1 MKRTTVIAI
10 GFFSVLI
17 LVSKNFSSPAVADEQ
32 EKTAIVAEMIGEGV
46 VSTPDDEFGGTL
58 APDGKTLYFDKTV
71 PAHYLYVL
79 CESKLVDGKWSHP
92 EVLPFSGLY
101 RDSDPVL
108 SPDGET
114 MFFASDRPVTAK
126 GADERRFQI
135 WQVKKRIGGWSEPT
149 LVLGAINSEG
159 SQVFASV
166 TNDATMYFTSSRKTG
181 NYDIFRSRLV
191 SGKYQE
197 PEDLGPNIN
206 GAGIASL
213 EAWIA
218 PDESYLLIG
227 SFGREGGYGN
237 SDLFVSFN
245 EKGAW
250 SKPVNLGPIVNTS
263 AREYSP
269 RVTAD
274 GEWLYFASEKG
285 MPYDKLEQP
294 LTYQQFEDGMKSIRN
309 GLGNIYRVPWTPIL
323 KAAREQNDSGAPS
336 KDPGKH

>member
-1 MKRTTVIAI
+1 MKRTTVIAVA
-10 GFFSVLI
+10 FLSVLI
-17 LVSKNFSSPAVADEQ
+17 LVAKGFSSPAVADEK

-79 CESKLVDGKWSHP
+79 CESNLVNGKWSKP

-114 MFFASDRPVTAK
+114 MFFASDRPVMPKA
-126 GADERRFQI
+126 ADERRFQI
-135 WQVKKRIGGWSEPT
+135 WQVKKMNRGWSEPT
-149 LVLGAINSEG
+149 LVPGAINTEG

-166 TNDATMYFTSSRKTG
+166 TNDGTMYFTSSRKTG
-181 NYDIFRSRLV
+181 NYDIFRSRLID
-191 SGKYQE
+191 GKYQE
-197 PEDLGPNIN
+197 PEDLGANIN

-245 EKGAW
+245 ENGTW
-250 SKPVNLGPIVNTS
+250 RKPINLGTIVNTS

-269 RVTAD
+269 RVSAD

-285 MPYDKLEQP
+285 MPYDRMEQP
-294 LTYQQFEDGMKSIRN
+294 LTYQQFEDDMKSIRN
-309 GLGNIYRVPWTPIL
+309 GLGNIYRVPWAPIL
-323 KAAREQNDSGAPS
+323 KAARAQDHSG
-336 KDPGKH
+336 DPK

>member
-1 MKRTTVIAI
+1 MKKATTIAI
-10 GFFSVLI
+10 GLLLMLMVGWRNLPTSAAADGGQ
-17 LVSKNFSSPAVADEQ
+17 KSPLAP
-32 EKTAIVAEMIGEGV
+32 EMIGEGV
-46 VSTPDDEFGGTL
+46 ISTPDDEFGGDL

-79 CESKLVDGKWSHP
+79 CVSRLVNGKWSKP

-114 MFFASDRPVTAK
+114 MYFASDRPATPKA
-126 GADERRFQI
+126 GDERRFQI
-135 WQVKKRIGGWSEPT
+135 WQVKKNKNGWGAPA
-149 LVLGAINSEG
+149 LVPGVINSEG

-166 TNDATMYFTSSRKTG
+166 TNDGTMYFTSSRKTG
-181 NYDIFRSRLV
+181 NYDIFRARLV
-191 SGKYQE
+191 NGKYE
-197 PEDLGPNIN
+197 EAEDLGPEIN
-206 GAGIASL
+206 GPQIASL

-245 EKGAW
+245 ENGKWG
-250 SKPVNLGPIVNTS
+250 KPVNLGPVVNTP

-269 RVTAD
+269 RVTGD
-274 GEWLYFASEKG
+274 GQWLYFASEMG
-285 MPYDKLEQP
+285 MPYEKREQP
-294 LTYQQFEDGMKSIRN
+294 VTFQQFEDGMKNVRN
-309 GLGNIYRVPWTPIL
+309 GLGNIYRVPWAPIL
-323 KAAREQNDSGAPS
+323 KASEEQARLS
-336 KDPGKH
+336 KP

>member
-1 MKRTTVIAI
+1 
-10 GFFSVLI
+10 
-17 LVSKNFSSPAVADEQ
+17 
-32 EKTAIVAEMIGEGV
+32 MIGEGV
-46 VSTPDDEFGGTL
+46 ISTPDDEFGGNL
-58 APDGKTLYFDKTV
+58 SPDGKTLYFDKTV

-79 CESKLVDGKWSHP
+79 CESRLVNGKWSNP

-114 MFFASDRPVTAK
+114 MFFASDRPLTPKA
-126 GADERRFQI
+126 ADERRFQI
-135 WQVKKRIGGWSEPT
+135 WQVKKTKRGWSDPT
-149 LVLGAINSEG
+149 VVPGTINSEG

-166 TNDATMYFTSSRKTG
+166 TNDGTMYFTSSRKTG
-181 NYDIFRSRLV
+181 NYDIFRARLV

-197 PEDLGPNIN
+197 AEDLGPDIN
-206 GAGIASL
+206 GPQIASL

-245 EKGAW
+245 ENGKWG
-250 SKPVNLGPIVNTS
+250 KPINLGPVVNTP

-269 RVTAD
+269 RVTGD
-274 GEWLYFASEKG
+274 GQWLYFASEMG
-285 MPYDKLEQP
+285 MPYEQREQP
-294 LTYQQFEDGMKSIRN
+294 LTFQQFEDGMKSVRN
-309 GLGNIYRVPWTPIL
+309 GLGNIYRIAWPPVL
-323 KAAREQNDSGAPS
+323 NAAREQAKSLAKGNGR
-336 KDPGKH
+336 

>member
-1 MKRTTVIAI
+1 MKRAAPIAMSLL
-10 GFFSVLI
+10 FI
-17 LVSKNFSSPAVADEQ
+17 LMVGWKLLPKLVAAEEKEKSPVMP
-32 EKTAIVAEMIGEGV
+32 EMIGEGV
-46 VSTPDDEFGGTL
+46 ISTPDDEFGGDL

-79 CESKLVDGKWSHP
+79 CESRLVNGKWSKP

-114 MFFASDRPVTAK
+114 MYFASDRPATPKA
-126 GADERRFQI
+126 GDERRFQI
-135 WQVKKRIGGWSEPT
+135 WQVKKMKNGWSGPA
-149 LVLGAINSEG
+149 LVPGVINSAG

-166 TNDATMYFTSSRKTG
+166 TNDGTMYFTSSRKTG
-181 NYDIFRSRLV
+181 NYDIFRARLV
-191 SGKYQE
+191 NGRYE
-197 PEDLGPNIN
+197 EAEDLGPDIN
-206 GAGIASL
+206 GPQIASL

-245 EKGAW
+245 DHGKW
-250 SKPVNLGPIVNTS
+250 SKPVNLGAVVNTP

-269 RVTAD
+269 RVTGD
-274 GEWLYFASEKG
+274 GEWLYYASEMG
-285 MPYDKLEQP
+285 MPYEKREQA
-294 LTYQQFEDGMKSIRN
+294 LTFQQFEEGMKSVRN
-309 GLGNIYRVPWTPIL
+309 GLGNIYRVPWAPIL
-323 KAAREQNDSGAPS
+323 KVAREQASI
-336 KDPGKH
+336 KKLQ

>member
-1 MKRTTVIAI
+1 MKRATVIAI
-10 GFFSVLI
+10 GFLWALI
-17 LVSKNFSSPAVADEQ
+17 FVSKNFSSPAVADEK

-79 CESKLVDGKWSHP
+79 CESKFVNGKWDKP

-114 MFFASDRPVTAK
+114 MFFASDRPVTPKA
-126 GADERRFQI
+126 ADERRFQI
-135 WQVKKRIGGWSEPT
+135 WQVKKMNREWSNPT
-149 LVLGAINSEG
+149 LVPGAINTEG

-166 TNDATMYFTSSRKTG
+166 TNDGTMYFTSSRKTG
-181 NYDIFRSRLV
+181 NYDIFRSKLV
-191 SGKYQE
+191 DGKHE
-197 PEDLGPNIN
+197 EAEDLGPNIN

-245 EKGAW
+245 ENGVW

-285 MPYDKLEQP
+285 MPYDKMEQP

-309 GLGNIYRVPWTPIL
+309 GLGNIYRVPWAPIL
-323 KAAREQNDSGAPS
+323 KAAREQ
-336 KDPGKH
+336 KDVPKP

>member
-1 MKRTTVIAI
+1 MKRATVIAI
-10 GFFSVLI
+10 GFLWALI
-17 LVSKNFSSPAVADEQ
+17 FVSKNFSSPAVADEK
-32 EKTAIVAEMIGEGV
+32 EKAAIVAEMIGEGV

-79 CESKLVDGKWSHP
+79 CESKFVNGKWDKP

-114 MFFASDRPVTAK
+114 MFFASDRPVTPKA
-126 GADERRFQI
+126 ADERRFQI
-135 WQVKKRIGGWSEPT
+135 WQVEKMNREWSNPT
-149 LVLGAINSEG
+149 LVPGAINTEG

-166 TNDATMYFTSSRKTG
+166 TNDGTMYFTSSRKTG
-181 NYDIFRSRLV
+181 NYDIFRSKLV
-191 SGKYQE
+191 DGKHE
-197 PEDLGPNIN
+197 EAEDLGPNIN

-245 EKGAW
+245 ENGVW

-285 MPYDKLEQP
+285 MPYDKMEQP

-309 GLGNIYRVPWTPIL
+309 GLGNIYRVPWAPIL
-323 KAAREQNDSGAPS
+323 KASREQEDVP
-336 KDPGKH
+336 KP

>member
-1 MKRTTVIAI
+1 MKRAAVIAI
-10 GFFSVLI
+10 GFLWVLI
-17 LVSKNFSSPAVADEQ
+17 LVSKNFSLPAVADEK

-79 CESKLVDGKWSHP
+79 CESKLVDGKWSQP

-114 MFFASDRPVTAK
+114 MFFASDRPATAK
-126 GADERRFQI
+126 GADERRFQV

-166 TNDATMYFTSSRKTG
+166 TNDGTMYFTSSRKTG

-206 GAGIASL
+206 GPGIASL

-218 PDESYLLIG
+218 PDESFLLIG
-227 SFGREGGYGN
+227 SFGREAGYGN